1 MRINKYIASSGV
13 TSRRNADKLVTEG
26 RVKVNGK
33 IVTELGFDVNENND
47 TVSVD
52 GKKIAL
58 INKYT
63 YIMMYKPKGCVC
75 SANDECG
82 RKTVFDYV
90 DIDKRLFTVGRLDYD
105 SEGLLLL
112 TNDGALAQYITHP
125 GNEIPKSY
133 LVKVEGDI
141 PEADLARLRKGVKL
155 DDGSLTARA
164 KVRLKE
170 MAGDV
175 YSYDVTIFEGK
186 NREIRRMFEAIGKE
200 VIFLKR
206 VAVGDLRL
214 GGLSRGTYRYLTD
227 KEIDYLKNL

>member
-33 IVTELGFDVNENND
+33 TVTELGFDVNENND

-105 SEGLLLL
+105 SEGLILL

-125 GNEIPKSY
+125 SNEIPKSY

-170 MAGDV
+170 IAGNV

>member
-13 TSRRNADKLVTEG
+13 TSRRNADKLVAEG

-33 IVTELGFDVNENND
+33 TVTELGFDVNENND

-52 GKKIAL
+52 GKKITL

-90 DIDKRLFTVGRLDYD
+90 DIDKRLFTIGRLDYD

-170 MAGDV
+170 ITGNV

>member
-33 IVTELGFDVNENND
+33 TVTELGFDVNENND

-75 SANDECG
+75 SANDERG

-170 MAGDV
+170 IAGNV

>member
-33 IVTELGFDVNENND
+33 TVTELGFDVNENND

-105 SEGLLLL
+105 SEGLILL

-170 MAGDV
+170 IAGNV

-227 KEIDYLKNL
+227 KEIDYFKIL

>member
-33 IVTELGFDVNENND
+33 TVTELGFDVNENND

-170 MAGDV
+170 IVGNV

>member
-33 IVTELGFDVNENND
+33 TVTELGFDVNENND

-170 MAGDV
+170 IAGNV

>member
-33 IVTELGFDVNENND
+33 TVTELGFDVNENND

-75 SANDECG
+75 SANDERG

-105 SEGLLLL
+105 SEGLLFL

-170 MAGDV
+170 IAGNV

>member
-33 IVTELGFDVNENND
+33 TVTELGFDVNENND

-90 DIDKRLFTVGRLDYD
+90 DVDKRLFTVGRLDYD

-170 MAGDV
+170 ITGNV

>member
-33 IVTELGFDVNENND
+33 TVTELAFDVNENND

-170 MAGDV
+170 IAGNV

>member
-33 IVTELGFDVNENND
+33 TVTELGFDVNENND

-105 SEGLLLL
+105 SEGLILL

-170 MAGDV
+170 ITGNV

>member
-33 IVTELGFDVNENND
+33 TVTELGFYVNENND

-170 MAGDV
+170 IAGNV

>member
-33 IVTELGFDVNENND
+33 TVTELGFDVNENND

-75 SANDECG
+75 SANDERG

-170 MAGDV
+170 IVGNV

>member
-33 IVTELGFDVNENND
+33 TVTELGFDVNENND

-105 SEGLLLL
+105 SEGLILL

-170 MAGDV
+170 IAGNA
-175 YSYDVTIFEGK
+175 YPYDVTIFEGK

-206 VAVGDLRL
+206 VAVGDLSL
-214 GGLSRGTYRYLTD
+214 GGLRMGTNRYLTD
-227 KEIDYLKNL
+227 TELDYWKNL

>member
-90 DIDKRLFTVGRLDYD
+90 DVDKRLFTVGRLDYD

-125 GNEIPKSY
+125 SNEIPKSY

-170 MAGDV
+170 IAGNV

>member
-170 MAGDV
+170 IAGNV

>member
-112 TNDGALAQYITHP
+112 TIDGALAQYITHP

-170 MAGDV
+170 IAGNV

>member
-75 SANDECG
+75 SANDERG

-170 MAGDV
+170 IAGNV

>member
-26 RVKVNGK
+26 SVKVNGK
-33 IVTELGFDVNENND
+33 TVTELGFDVNENND

-90 DIDKRLFTVGRLDYD
+90 DVDKRLFTVGRLDYD

-170 MAGDV
+170 IAGNV

>member
-33 IVTELGFDVNENND
+33 TVTELGFDVNENND

-58 INKYT
+58 INEYT

-170 MAGDV
+170 IAGNV

>member
-33 IVTELGFDVNENND
+33 TVTELGFDVNENND

-75 SANDECG
+75 SANDERG

-112 TNDGALAQYITHP
+112 TNDGALAQYNTHN
-125 GNEIPKSY
+125 GNKIPKSY

-170 MAGDV
+170 IVGNV

>member
-33 IVTELGFDVNENND
+33 TVTELGFDVNENND

-90 DIDKRLFTVGRLDYD
+90 DVDKRLFTVGRLDYD

-170 MAGDV
+170 IAGNV

>member
-105 SEGLLLL
+105 SEGLILL

-155 DDGSLTARA
+155 DDGSLTADA
-164 KVRLKE
+164 KVRQKE
-170 MAGDV
+170 IAGNV
-175 YSYDVTIFEGK
+175 YSCDVTIFEGK

>member
-33 IVTELGFDVNENND
+33 TVTELGFDVNENND

-90 DIDKRLFTVGRLDYD
+90 DIDKRLFTIGRLDYD

-170 MAGDV
+170 IAGNV

>member
-33 IVTELGFDVNENND
+33 TVTELGFDVNENND

-90 DIDKRLFTVGRLDYD
+90 DVDKRLFTVGRLDYD
-105 SEGLLLL
+105 SEGLILL

-170 MAGDV
+170 IAGNV

>member
-90 DIDKRLFTVGRLDYD
+90 DVDKRLFTVGRLDYD

-170 MAGDV
+170 IAGNV

>member
-33 IVTELGFDVNENND
+33 TVTELGFDVNENND

-141 PEADLARLRKGVKL
+141 PKADLARLRKGVKL

-170 MAGDV
+170 IAGNV

>member
-33 IVTELGFDVNENND
+33 TVTELGFDVNENND

-105 SEGLLLL
+105 SEGLILL

-170 MAGDV
+170 IAGNV

-186 NREIRRMFEAIGKE
+186 NREIRRMLEAIGKE

>member
-33 IVTELGFDVNENND
+33 TVTELGFDVNENND

-105 SEGLLLL
+105 SEGFLLL

-170 MAGDV
+170 ITGNV

>member
-170 MAGDV
+170 IAGNV

-186 NREIRRMFEAIGKE
+186 NREIRRMFEAIGK
-200 VIFLKR
+200 
-206 VAVGDLRL
+206 
-214 GGLSRGTYRYLTD
+214 
-227 KEIDYLKNL
+227 

>member
-1 MRINKYIASSGV
+1 
-13 TSRRNADKLVTEG
+13 
-26 RVKVNGK
+26 
-33 IVTELGFDVNENND
+33 
-47 TVSVD
+47 
-52 GKKIAL
+52 
-58 INKYT
+58 
-63 YIMMYKPKGCVC
+63 MMYKPKGCVC

-170 MAGDV
+170 IAGNV

>member
-33 IVTELGFDVNENND
+33 TVTELGFDVNENND

-170 MAGDV
+170 ITGNV

>member
-33 IVTELGFDVNENND
+33 TVTELGFDVNENND
-47 TVSVD
+47 SVSVD

-75 SANDECG
+75 SANDERG

-170 MAGDV
+170 IAGNV

>member
-33 IVTELGFDVNENND
+33 TVTELGFDVNENND

-90 DIDKRLFTVGRLDYD
+90 DIDKRLFTIGRLDYD

-164 KVRLKE
+164 KGRLKE
-170 MAGDV
+170 IVGNV

>member
-33 IVTELGFDVNENND
+33 TVNELGFDVNENND

-105 SEGLLLL
+105 SEGLILL

-125 GNEIPKSY
+125 SNEIPKSY

-170 MAGDV
+170 IAGNV

>member
-33 IVTELGFDVNENND
+33 TVTELGFDVNENND

-105 SEGLLLL
+105 SEGLILL

-170 MAGDV
+170 IAGNV

>member
-33 IVTELGFDVNENND
+33 TVTELGFDVNENND

-90 DIDKRLFTVGRLDYD
+90 DVDKRLFTVGRLDYD

-125 GNEIPKSY
+125 GNEMPKSY

-170 MAGDV
+170 IAGNV